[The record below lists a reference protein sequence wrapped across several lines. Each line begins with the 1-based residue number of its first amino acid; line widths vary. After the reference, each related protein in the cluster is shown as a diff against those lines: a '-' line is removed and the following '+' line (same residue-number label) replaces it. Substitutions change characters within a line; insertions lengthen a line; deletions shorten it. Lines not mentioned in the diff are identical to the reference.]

1 MASTTT
7 AQVRPRKVIVTV
19 APTGGMATKA
29 MNPALPT
36 QPQEIAESV
45 ARCVELG
52 ASVAAIH
59 ARRPGDD
66 AATCDPAVYEQI
78 NTAVRERCDV
88 VINNSTGGGV
98 DGDMIKAYDTGEL
111 RIDMTERL
119 RGLEAPHVEMA
130 TFDCQTFVVTSRGRE
145 LLCKTSPAECDEM
158 AARMTERGIKPEWEV
173 MSHANIVQDC
183 ARLIRGG
190 FDAAPYWVNI
200 VLGLDV
206 PFQGALPYTPRG
218 LQQMVEEIP
227 AGSELCVSGIGAQQ
241 LPAVTHALLL
251 GGHVRVGL
259 EDNLYLRRGE
269 LATNEALV
277 ERIVRIIRELDCEPA
292 TPAEAREI
300 LGLPQLPTTAA
311 AAPLAMTGA

>member
-1 MASTTT
+1 MASTAT
-7 AQVRPRKVIVTV
+7 AQTKPRKVIVTI

-36 QPQEIAESV
+36 QPDEIADQV
-45 ARCVELG
+45 AECVELG

-66 AATCDPAVYEQI
+66 AATCNPGVYEQI
-78 NTAVRERCDV
+78 NRAVRERCDV

-98 DGDMIKAYDTGEL
+98 DGDMISTYDTGEL
-111 RIDMTERL
+111 RIDLRERL
-119 RGLEAPHVEMA
+119 KGLEAPLVEMA
-130 TFDCQTFVVTSRGRE
+130 TFDCQTFVVSSRGRE
-145 LLCKTSPAECDEM
+145 LLCKTSPTECDEI
-158 AARMTERGIKPEWEV
+158 AARMTELGIKPEWEV

-183 ARLIRGG
+183 LRLIRGG
-190 FDAAPYWVNI
+190 FDAAPYWVNV
-200 VLGLDV
+200 VLGLDL
-206 PFQGALPYTPRG
+206 PFQGALPYTPRV

-241 LPAVTHALLL
+241 LPAVTHAILL

-259 EDNLYLRRGE
+259 EDNLYQRRGE
-269 LATNEALV
+269 PATNASLV
-277 ERIVRIIRELDCEPA
+277 QRVVRIIRELDCEPA

-300 LGLPQLPTTAA
+300 LGL
-311 AAPLAMTGA
+311 APLSATAEPIGASS